1 MRQFRQTL
9 GDVLFSS
16 LSLYF
21 NTVGSVCLSCGND
34 RTRTYELRGEEI
46 YSLRQLPLCDVPKIR
61 KGEDGRVDNSFYD
74 WHYYDDSNS
83 EYTTTIIRLTYIP
96 SPINLSARMSGLEP
110 ETPSFGD

>member
-34 RTRTYELRGEEI
+34 RTRTYELRREEI
-46 YSLRQLPLCDVPKIR
+46 YSLRQLPLCDDPKIR

-83 EYTTTIIRLTYIP
+83 EYTTSIIRLTYIP
-96 SPINLSARMSGLEP
+96 SPINLYI
-110 ETPSFGD
+110 